1 MARESL
7 LIFFNL
13 LDTFY
18 ILYSILFSPTKSES
32 ICQDLKFGNMC
43 RKESL
48 DKLETPSAEQLI
60 QPDGSLK
67 LEAASQWV
75 DAGAKMNLLISAQ
88 SRHGQSEELTHA
100 VQTMKERQVQ
110 LALSCKQALV
120 RSLMV
125 RAPKAVTALAVVL
138 CPDDSSKLPSAD
150 FTSAIDI
157 LQKVSDMNLKLLFTF
172 DFNLLGSH
180 NGKKLS
186 EFMESSS
193 KVFSTGTA
201 VADWM
206 KMLGLFLTV
215 FDIAVSISIISIM

>member
-1 MARESL
+1 
-7 LIFFNL
+7 
-13 LDTFY
+13 
-18 ILYSILFSPTKSES
+18 
-32 ICQDLKFGNMC
+32 
-43 RKESL
+43 
-48 DKLETPSAEQLI
+48 
-60 QPDGSLK
+60 
-67 LEAASQWV
+67 
-75 DAGAKMNLLISAQ
+75 
-88 SRHGQSEELTHA
+88 
-100 VQTMKERQVQ
+100 
-110 LALSCKQALV
+110 
-120 RSLMV
+120 MV